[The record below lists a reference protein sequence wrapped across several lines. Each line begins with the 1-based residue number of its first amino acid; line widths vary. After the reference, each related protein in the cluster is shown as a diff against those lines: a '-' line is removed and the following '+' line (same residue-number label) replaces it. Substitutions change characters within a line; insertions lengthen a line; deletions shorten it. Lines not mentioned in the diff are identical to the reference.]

1 MLNYN
6 WSHEIFLLQLPHV
19 PNSAVNSPVGP
30 SRGSTD
36 FPLDGITLAGLLQDS
51 DNLLSGQLRPT
62 HLAPILED
70 AARGEGEDES
80 GIVMTG
86 GGEDDDESV
95 EGRHTESE
103 GQIISSL
110 FIRDVG
116 NAFIMLLALDNT
128 PCAYAMERICKFKV
142 LRIYI

>member
-1 MLNYN
+1 M
-6 WSHEIFLLQLPHV
+6 LQLPHV
-19 PNSAVNSPVGP
+19 PNSAVSSPVGP

-51 DNLLSGQLRPT
+51 DDLLTSQLRPT
-62 HLAPILED
+62 HLAPIFED

-95 EGRHTESE
+95 EGRQSESE
-103 GQIISSL
+103 GQTTTISLLLVHGKCSVCTYIVMS
-110 FIRDVG
+110 IRQYTV
-116 NAFIMLLALDNT
+116 
-128 PCAYAMERICKFKV
+128 
-142 LRIYI
+142 